1 MNQRDVGTRRREASS
16 HAAPEHDPGPD
27 PHPGQPLLARA
38 AAGLLVLLLG
48 AWYPVMGGLTVA
60 TILVLALAPV
70 ILPAVRRFRGGT
82 ALLGGWLATIAAGLV
97 LAFVS
102 SADHT
107 VVPHLTRDTSLHLLG
122 IALGVPAVLWARTM
136 LRDGEVALLFGAG
149 MLLSAGANLSA
160 SNPWKFSL
168 AVPVSIVLLA
178 LAWLTGRWLV
188 EAAALGVVAALSVV
202 NDSRSMFG
210 LAVMAGALVVW
221 QAGLSRWS
229 RRGTAVRTFV
239 LLAVLGV
246 GAYQLG
252 QALALEG
259 VLGTAAAERSE
270 RQIATSGS
278 LLVGSRPEMGAT
290 SALVGHRPEGFGL
303 GVLVRGD
310 ELAVA
315 KSGMAEL
322 GYDPN
327 NGYVERYMF
336 GQGVELH
343 SFVGNLWAW
352 CGLVGVLMGM
362 ALLVL
367 VVRGLV
373 TRLADRTASGLVVL
387 LCVRSLWD
395 LFFAPIYSTMVFFTL
410 LLGLLLVPVAR
421 RSDPP
426 PG

>member
-1 MNQRDVGTRRREASS
+1 MNQDVGTRRRDVARS
-16 HAAPEHDPGPD
+16 APEGEPGSEP
-27 PHPGQPLLARA
+27 RA
-38 AAGLLVLLLG
+38 GGSFVVRAVAGLLVTLVG
-48 AWYPVMGGLTVA
+48 AWYPIMGGLTIGTV
-60 TILVLALAPV
+60 LVLALGPV
-70 ILPAVRRFRGGT
+70 VLPAVSRFRGGA
-82 ALLGGWLATIAAGLV
+82 ALLGAWLATIAAGLV

-136 LRDGEVALLFGAG
+136 LRDGEVALLFGTG
-149 MLLSAGANLSA
+149 MLLTSAANLSA

-178 LAWLTGRWLV
+178 LAWLSGRWLL
-188 EAAALGVVAALSVV
+188 EAGALGVVAALSLV

-221 QAGLSRWS
+221 QAGLSRWT
-229 RRGTAVRTFV
+229 RRGTAIRTFL

-270 RQIATSGS
+270 RQIAMSGS

-290 SALVGHRPEGFGL
+290 TALVEHRPEGFGL

-310 ELAVA
+310 ELVVA
-315 KSGMAEL
+315 KAGMAEL
-322 GYDPN
+322 GYDPD

-343 SFVGNLWAW
+343 SFVGDLWAW

-367 VVRGLV
+367 VLRGLV
-373 TRLADRTASGLVVL
+373 TRLADRTASGLVML

-410 LLGLLLVPVAR
+410 LLGLLLVPVGR
-421 RSDPP
+421 NLGR
-426 PG
+426 

>member
-1 MNQRDVGTRRREASS
+1 MNQDVGTRRRDVARSVPEG
-16 HAAPEHDPGPD
+16 AAGSGERPD
-27 PHPGQPLLARA
+27 GSLVVRA
-38 AAGLLVLLLG
+38 AAGLLVMIVG
-48 AWYPVMGGLTVA
+48 AWYPIMGGLTAGTV
-60 TILVLALAPV
+60 LVLALGPV
-70 ILPAVRRFRGGT
+70 VLPAVSRFRGGT
-82 ALLGGWLATIAAGLV
+82 ALLGAWLATIVAGLV
-97 LAFVS
+97 LAYVS

-136 LRDGEVALLFGAG
+136 LRDGEVALLFGTG
-149 MLLSAGANLSA
+149 MLLTAATTLSA

-178 LAWLTGRWLV
+178 LAWLSGRWLV
-188 EAAALGVVAALSVV
+188 ETAALGVVAALSLV

-221 QAGLSRWS
+221 QAGLSRWT
-229 RRGTAVRTFV
+229 RRGTAIRTFL

-270 RQIATSGS
+270 RQIAMSGS

-290 SALVGHRPEGFGL
+290 TALVEHRPEGFGL

-310 ELAVA
+310 ELVVA
-315 KSGMAEL
+315 KAGMAEL
-322 GYDPN
+322 GYDPD

-343 SFVGNLWAW
+343 SFVGDLWAW

-367 VVRGLV
+367 VLRGLV
-373 TRLADRTASGLVVL
+373 TRLADRTASGLVML

-410 LLGLLLVPVAR
+410 LLGLLLVPVGR
-421 RSDPP
+421 NLGR
-426 PG
+426 